1 MSPVLSIIIPLYNT
15 EQYIGQ
21 CIRSIV
27 DGNINPSLY
36 EIIVVDDGST
46 DSSADIVNGLCSSFE
61 NIHLLRQENK
71 GVSTARMAGAAQ
83 AKGAYIWFIDSDDWI
98 EENALTQVLGNI
110 SSNTVDIL
118 ITPFVLRFPDSRND
132 FISPVITKPDVVEGR
147 NLLRTKQYIFVGPP
161 YFVFKRSFLEDSW
174 LYFPEHTRFEDE
186 YFSRVLLYRAKTIQL
201 LTEPLYNYRQNLD
214 SFMHSS
220 NIESASFFITVYS
233 HLKRFADSEVDKT
246 DKKWFSYNI
255 TSFLLESIV
264 RNLDQVNRTGFSN
277 FRKKHL
283 PFIRREF
290 LANISCFPL
299 KEQFLGLYLLFFP
312 KAYAWSIKKHNAR
325 KVSQL

>member
-1 MSPVLSIIIPLYNT
+1 MSPLLSIIIPLYNT

-27 DGNINPSLY
+27 DRTTDPSLY

-46 DSSADIVNGLCSSFE
+46 DSSAAIMNGLCTSFE
-61 NIHLLRQENK
+61 NVHLLRQENK

-98 EENALTQVLGNI
+98 EEDALTQVLGNI

-118 ITPFVLRFPDSRND
+118 IAPFVLRFPDNRND

-255 TSFLLESIV
+255 TSFLLESII

-299 KEQFLGLYLLFFP
+299 KEQFLGLFLLFFP
-312 KAYAWSIKKHNAR
+312 KAYARSIKKHNAR